1 MRSTGIG
8 AIILLY
14 ISVIY
19 FGTLWVQSPRCEP
32 VSAVAARAARVTATE
47 FRMIATG
54 EIRE

>member
-32 VSAVAARAARVTATE
+32 VSALVARAQAQTAME
-47 FRMIATG
+47 FRMIVTG